1 MQYIEL
7 EIISLAFIL
16 NIYLNEKV
24 FKQGSPVVGV
34 RGGAVG

>member
-1 MQYIEL
+1 MQYIEP

-24 FKQGSPVVGV
+24 FKQASSIVGV